1 MSYIGIKERKSDS
14 LIDWSKVGSDISNVI
29 IQDAKRRE
37 SEKKLIEDQSNEL
50 IQKARTEA
58 PIGNADYVNK
68 IVSDYSD
75 QVQQRQLQLHRM
87 LKNGMISQKDYTL
100 FTNNL
105 RTNTGELFGLFKE
118 YQAEYDNKM
127 DRYQKGISSISEV
140 KAMALIEGFGNL
152 SELVPVITEDGS
164 AKLVR
169 VGKDGKPLPGADNAV
184 SVSQAKSR
192 IKEKF
197 DKYNLNDDIKGS
209 IDQLGT
215 VVIEK
220 VKSAGRGG
228 SALGFL
234 EKITDPTV
242 RLDEKGKE
250 DRKSYLKVEDAIIS
264 EKLSSPYRVASVL
277 FDYAKMSGSG
287 KDYNMTTDPNLAAKD
302 DSYILYTEKD
312 GKILQ
317 PDFTTANGKKQ
328 IAQAEE
334 FVRTKI
340 RSGLSQKTEL
350 QAIQQPAPPQPSE
363 WQSRLGKENERTDQ
377 VGNMIGWLYSGTSSQ
392 MDSAAK
398 FFGALDENNKVDRT
412 DEALIITRK
421 NGQKL
426 TLPFRDAAGN
436 LIPKREF
443 VLSVSSALLGEG
455 VDVKRVVGASLKS
468 GNNFQS
474 GNASFEKTLPPAPPS
489 SIQAITDKAKASTL
503 NIAGLGTGS
512 ANQESILEELNPT
525 LSAFGIRGETSG
537 YLTGSEYITLFDKKG
552 KKIVEVNLKSPSA
565 KAAISNALIQSIPDI
580 EKDTQSFINLKKALG
595 ISDNPAPID

>member
-317 PDFTTANGKKQ
+317 PDFTTTNGKKQ

-350 QAIQQPAPPQPSE
+350 QAIQQPAPPQVERMSVAEMSYRDSKAEQAAVADAWMGLRKAKTPQDLESYRQAILGSPFVRNVEKGQKALVDIQFRSQDGKSE
-363 WQSRLGKENERTDQ
+363 P
-377 VGNMIGWLYSGTSSQ
+377 NMIVLRFDDDTISRVPLNADPTKWAISGTQ
-392 MDSAAK
+392 VH
-398 FFGALDENNKVDRT
+398 G
-412 DEALIITRK
+412 ITNEGQLRK
-421 NGQKL
+421 NYGS
-426 TLPFRDAAGN
+426 TRFTNAIETYGN
-436 LIPKREF
+436 TM
-443 VLSVSSALLGEG
+443 GEG
-455 VDVKRVVGASLKS
+455 VSVESRSPV
-468 GNNFQS
+468 
-474 GNASFEKTLPPAPPS
+474 
-489 SIQAITDKAKASTL
+489 ITDDILK
-503 NIAGLGTGS
+503 
-512 ANQESILEELNPT
+512 QESGRAT
-525 LSAFGIRGETSG
+525 SAINVLLKGSG
-537 YLTGSEYITLFDKKG
+537 F
-552 KKIVEVNLKSPSA
+552 VA
-565 KAAISNALIQSIPDI
+565 
-580 EKDTQSFINLKKALG
+580 KDTGGLIGNTVAIYKADKNGKALG
-595 ISDNPAPID
+595 SPLGSFSTKGGSSQDQVNQMISRIFSGL